1 MLVINLWN
9 GRLHWLVMMVY
20 SLFGNIS
27 EYNVDHREDG
37 KIIRE
42 NVNGTKEVIVD
53 EGNMIHVLSKMNLL
67 IIAYE
72 SNAS

>member
-1 MLVINLWN
+1 MLI
-9 GRLHWLVMMVY
+9 
-20 SLFGNIS
+20 
-27 EYNVDHREDG
+27 HREDG

-53 EGNMIHVLSKMNLL
+53 EGEMVNVLSKMNLL
-67 IIAYE
+67 IIAFE